1 MEPDQYLPHCDGQC
15 TGLCELVSLIIFTI
29 QRKTIEMLALQNCSS
44 KIKGKHIK
52 YYATVIFNHFCVYL
66 DFLPIFVF
74 SLASFQFFQGWRLL
88 CSIFAV
94 NTALIL

>member
-29 QRKTIEMLALQNCSS
+29 QRKTIETLALQNCSS

-52 YYATVIFNHFCVYL
+52 YYDTLIFNHFVFLWTFYPFLCSLLPLFNSSKGGASCVP
-66 DFLPIFVF
+66 FLP
-74 SLASFQFFQGWRLL
+74 
-88 CSIFAV
+88 
-94 NTALIL
+94 